1 MPTRKQKRRRE
12 KDRRHEY
19 EYVYV
24 DDEGQ
29 EVEVDEP
36 DPADAKPPTKE
47 AKAPAQAKQNQ
58 KGARGRTMREPPE
71 PTWSRAARRAIP
83 WQIGIFVLVVLVLRG
98 GPLPS
103 RVLIGLLYGAL
114 FIPMMYLTDRMVRN
128 RWLKQQGAL
137 PQKDKRAKRQ

>member
-24 DDEGQ
+24 DEEGQ
-29 EVEVDEP
+29 EVEVGEPEP
-36 DPADAKPPTKE
+36 DDAKPMKD
-47 AKAPAQAKQNQ
+47 AKAPAKQNQ

-83 WQIGIFVLVVLVLRG
+83 WQVGIFVLVVLVLRS
-98 GPLPS
+98 GPLAS
-103 RVLIGLLYGAL
+103 RVLIGILYGAL

-137 PQKDKRAKRQ
+137 PKKDKRSKRP

>member
-29 EVEVDEP
+29 EVEVD
-36 DPADAKPPTKE
+36 DPAPPDGKTPKD
-47 AKAPAQAKQNQ
+47 AKAPA
-58 KGARGRTMREPPE
+58 KGASKAKGAGGRTRPEPPE
-71 PTWSRAARRAIP
+71 PTWSRAARRAVP
-83 WQIGIFVLVVLVLRG
+83 WQVGIFVLVVFLLRS
-98 GPLPS
+98 GPLVS
-103 RVLIGLLYGAL
+103 RVLIGILYGLL

-137 PQKDKRAKRQ
+137 PQKDKRSKRS

>member
-24 DDEGQ
+24 DEEGQ

-36 DPADAKPPTKE
+36 ESDDAKPTKD
-47 AKAPAQAKQNQ
+47 AKAPAKAKQNQ

-83 WQIGIFVLVVLVLRG
+83 WQVGIFVLVVLVLRS
-98 GPLPS
+98 GPLAS
-103 RVLIGLLYGAL
+103 RVLIGILYGAL

-137 PQKDKRAKRQ
+137 PQKDKRSKRP

>member
-24 DDEGQ
+24 DQEGQ

-36 DPADAKPPTKE
+36 ESDDAKPTKD
-47 AKAPAQAKQNQ
+47 AKAPAKAKQNQ

-83 WQIGIFVLVVLVLRG
+83 WQVGIFVLVVLVLRS
-98 GPLPS
+98 GPLAS
-103 RVLIGLLYGAL
+103 RVLIGILYGAL

-137 PQKDKRAKRQ
+137 PQKDKRSKRP